1 MNSDF
6 LPGKYACNVGIYDIP
21 LKASLKFS
29 QWKANFLLSK
39 IHVGCKLFSSSP
51 LPPSIGPLGEI
62 TVACANKA
70 QQVLYYTA
78 TADFPCQSVT
88 GKLLCTN
95 FRCCFVP
102 DPVSVERVRETFGRG
117 HQSLVYMCSA
127 VNMNIQ
133 HSQLTSQR
141 GGGGCII
148 KSYLFHLKVCPST
161 RRVAVMWQSL
171 TFQPPPIHHANI
183 LALM

>member
-1 MNSDF
+1 MLAANCSLS
-6 LPGKYACNVGIYDIP
+6 LP
-21 LKASLKFS
+21 S
-29 QWKANFLLSK
+29 
-39 IHVGCKLFSSSP
+39 
-51 LPPSIGPLGEI
+51 LPPSIGPPGEI

-102 DPVSVERVRETFGRG
+102 DPVSVERVRETFDKG

-127 VNMNIQ
+127 VNTNIQ

-161 RRVAVMWQSL
+161 MQIS
-171 TFQPPPIHHANI
+171 
-183 LALM
+183 